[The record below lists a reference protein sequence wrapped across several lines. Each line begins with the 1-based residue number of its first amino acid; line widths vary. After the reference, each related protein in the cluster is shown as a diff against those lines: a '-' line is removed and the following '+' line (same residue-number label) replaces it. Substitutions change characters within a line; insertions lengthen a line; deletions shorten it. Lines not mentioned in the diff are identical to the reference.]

1 MTGNVAEHE
10 TKPTKGLTDRRLAFL
25 LVLPAAVLLMAFAV
39 YPFGVAALD
48 SLFDIN
54 ILTRDRTFVGV
65 DNYLRVISTPAIQA
79 AFVRS
84 VIWTVANVTIQVTVG
99 VAIALLLNARLKG
112 QTFIRGLVLF
122 PYMVPA
128 VVVALV
134 FRFLFNDLTG
144 LVNVTLL
151 RTGIIDEPI
160 SFLSSPDTVLWTLI
174 VVNSWKYIPFMVI
187 VVLAR
192 LQTVPSELYDAA
204 SIDGAGRGGSFRH
217 VTLPWILPVLI
228 VASLLRTI
236 WSAYDFDIPYL
247 LAFGGPLSASTTLP
261 IQIRTLAFGQQEIG
275 VASALAVCVAILLV
289 VAATLYLKAYR
300 RSEARMD

>member
-1 MTGNVAEHE
+1 MTAVSADAETPIE
-10 TKPTKGLTDRRLAFL
+10 RGLTDRQLAFV
-25 LVLPAAVLLMAFAV
+25 LVLPAAILLLAFAV
-39 YPFGVAALD
+39 YPFAVAALD
-48 SLFDIN
+48 SLFEIN
-54 ILTRDRTFVGV
+54 LLTRDRTFVGV
-65 DNYLRVISTPAIQA
+65 DNYLRVVSTPAIQA
-79 AFVRS
+79 AFVRTI
-84 VIWTVANVTIQVTVG
+84 IWTVANVTIQVTVG
-99 VAIALLLNARLKG
+99 VLIALLLNARLRG
-112 QTFIRGLVLF
+112 QTLIRGLVLF

-144 LVNVTLL
+144 LVNVLL
-151 RTGIIDEPI
+151 LESGLITKPI
-160 SFLSSPDTVLWTLI
+160 SFLSSPGSVLWTLI

-192 LQTVPSELYDAA
+192 LQTVPGELYDAA
-204 SIDGAGRGGSFRH
+204 SIDGAGRFAAFRH

-236 WSAYDFDIPYL
+236 WTAYDFDIPYL

-275 VASALAVCVAILLV
+275 VASALAICVAILLV
-289 VAATLYLKAYR
+289 VAAAIYLRAYR
-300 RSEARMD
+300 RSEERMN

>member
-1 MTGNVAEHE
+1 MTALRTEAER
-10 TKPTKGLTDRRLAFL
+10 PIRQGLSDRRLAFF
-25 LVLPAAVLLMAFAV
+25 LVLPAAVLLIAFAV

-54 ILTRDRTFVGV
+54 LLTRDRTFVGV
-65 DNYLRVISTPAIQA
+65 DNYLRVVSTPAIQA
-79 AFVRS
+79 AFLRT

-112 QTFIRGLVLF
+112 QTVIRGLVLF

-144 LVNVTLL
+144 LVNVLL
-151 RTGIIDEPI
+151 LEAGLISKPI
-160 SFLSSPDTVLWTLI
+160 SFLSSPGSVLWTLI
-174 VVNSWKYIPFMVI
+174 VVNSWKYVPFMVI

-192 LQTVPSELYDAA
+192 LQTVPGELYDAA
-204 SIDGAGRGGSFRH
+204 SIDGAGRFASFRH

-236 WSAYDFDIPYL
+236 WTAYDFDIPYL

-289 VAATLYLKAYR
+289 VAAAIYLRAYR
-300 RSEARMD
+300 RSEERMD

>member
-1 MTGNVAEHE
+1 MTAVRRE
-10 TKPTKGLTDRRLAFL
+10 TPMHRGMSDRRLAFI
-25 LVLPAAVLLMAFAV
+25 LVLPAAILLLAFAV
-39 YPFGVAALD
+39 YPFAVAALD
-48 SLFDIN
+48 SLFKIN
-54 ILTRDRTFVGV
+54 LLTRDRIFVGV
-65 DNYLRVISTPAIQA
+65 DNYLRVVSTPAIQA
-79 AFVRS
+79 AFVRT

-99 VAIALLLNARLKG
+99 VVIALLLNARLRG
-112 QTFIRGLVLF
+112 QTLIRGLVLF

-144 LVNVTLL
+144 LVNVLL
-151 RTGIIDEPI
+151 QESGLINRPI
-160 SFLSSPDTVLWTLI
+160 SFLSSPSTVLWTLI

-192 LQTVPSELYDAA
+192 LQTVPGELYDAA
-204 SIDGAGRGGSFRH
+204 SIDGAGRFSAFRH

-236 WSAYDFDIPYL
+236 WAAYDFDVPYL

-275 VASALAVCVAILLV
+275 VASALAVCVALILI
-289 VAATLYLKAYR
+289 VAAGIYLRAYR
-300 RSEARMD
+300 RSEERMG